1 MLYLGIM
8 KKTTQS
14 KKVGATK
21 KVARTLNPIVQLV
34 GSKHSCDLELMIYQ
48 ANNYMENIRPRLMKE
63 FGICESSTLRDV
75 NAFDKAMRDGSITLK
90 KGDWIC
96 YKAHLRL
103 YPLIKGREN
112 DMATF
117 EKLVH

>member
-1 MLYLGIM
+1 MATKA
-8 KKTTQS
+8 KKT
-14 KKVGATK
+14 VGATK
-21 KVARTLNPIVQLV
+21 KVARTLNPLIQLV
-34 GSKHSCDLELMIYQ
+34 GSEYSCDMELMVYQ
-48 ANNYMENIRPRLMKE
+48 ANNYMQNIRPRLMAD

-103 YPLIKGREN
+103 YPLIKGRSN